1 MGTEQGEREE
11 KYLFWLCSIQ
21 GVGLSRLCALREHFD
36 SVEEIY
42 YASREKIGE
51 LNILRKQEM
60 VRFLSSRE
68 NPGWEDQW
76 QEVTERG
83 ICFVSYFHKEYPEAL
98 RHIYQPPKR
107 IMVKGKLPDP
117 AKLSIGIVGA
127 RDCTNYGRD
136 MARLFGYR
144 LAEQGV
150 QIISGMAR
158 GIDGW
163 GHQGALEGGGD
174 TYAILGSGVE
184 VCYPASHRS
193 LYCSIQKHGGIL
205 SEFPVFSKAR
215 PGYFPLR
222 NRIISGLS
230 QGILVV
236 EAREKSGSLITAD
249 AALEQGKDVFV
260 VPGRIGDELSAGC
273 NRLIRQGAIPVLS
286 PGDILEYY
294 AIEQHKK
301 ETKVTEL
308 EQRIFHIM
316 PGGLVHIDQLTA
328 ALKLPPTDVIK
339 GLLQLQKR
347 GDVEEVSRGYFMK
360 KI

>member
-1 MGTEQGEREE
+1 MSEGRGEREE
-11 KYLFWLCSIQ
+11 KYLFWLCAKT
-21 GVGLSRLCALREHFD
+21 GVGLSRLCALREQFD

-42 YASREKIGE
+42 CASREKIWR

-60 VRFLSSRE
+60 ASFLASRE
-68 NPGWEDQW
+68 NPDWEKEW
-76 QEVTERG
+76 QEVKQRE
-83 ICFVSYFHKEYPEAL
+83 ICFVSYFHKEYPSVL
-98 RHIYQPPKR
+98 RHIYRPPKR

-117 AKLSIGIVGA
+117 NKLSIGIVGA

-136 MARLFGYR
+136 IARLFGYR

-150 QIISGMAR
+150 QIISGMAL

-163 GHQGALEGGGD
+163 GHQGALEGGGE
-174 TYAILGSGVE
+174 TFAVLGSGVE

-193 LYCSIQKHGGIL
+193 LYCSIRRRGGIL
-205 SEFPVFSKAR
+205 SEFPIFSEAR
-215 PGYFPLR
+215 PGFFPLR

-260 VPGRIGDELSAGC
+260 VPGRIGDELSVGC

-294 AIEQHKK
+294 AIKQHKK
-301 ETKVTEL
+301 EIKVTEL
-308 EQRIFHIM
+308 EQRIIHIM
-316 PGGLVHIDQLTA
+316 PEGPVHIDQLTA
-328 ALKLPPTDVIK
+328 DLKLAPTDVIK
-339 GLLQLQKR
+339 GLLQLQGR
-347 GDVEEVSRGYFMK
+347 GYVEEVSRGYFMK